1 MAGAMGPSGR
11 RCLGILWTSPAR
23 SGSTASRCPSCPSPS
38 TLLVCSAIAV
48 LLSGLRTLE
57 ENEQDKDDVNDDVH
71 QPTVGVHPVAYLG
84 HQPLGAMTEQKVREH
99 RKRRYQDGYRN
110 ERQGGEKV
118 GAALRE
124 VHPHRYEDD

>member
-1 MAGAMGPSGR
+1 MGPSGR

-48 LLSGLRTLE
+48 LLSGLRPLE
-57 ENEQDKDDVNDDVH
+57 KNEQDKDDVNDDVH
-71 QPTVGVHPVAYLG
+71 QPTVGVHPVAHLR
-84 HQPLGAMTEQKVREH
+84 HQPLGAMPEQKVEEY
-99 RKRRYQDGYRN
+99 RKRRYQDGRSD
-110 ERQGGEKV
+110 EWHRCEKA

-124 VHPHRYEDD
+124 VHPDRYQDHEV